1 MSADHYID
9 PRVGVRRTQ
18 LDGWGD
24 VIVGEADARQTL
36 EAWRHARFGDARLW
50 SVADAVD
57 AALEIVRLHGPPGHI
72 TPWTCGA
79 IEMTYRGIPW
89 RRFARPPGAEGDME
103 EMIEAA
109 QRVDREEFAARTE
122 AKP

>member
-1 MSADHYID
+1 VSADYYID
-9 PRVGVRRTQ
+9 PRVGVRRRQ

-36 EAWRHARFGDARLW
+36 EGWRHARFCGV
-50 SVADAVD
+50 SVEESVD
-57 AALEIVRLHGPPGHI
+57 AALAIVREHGPPTHI

-79 IEMTYRGIPW
+79 IEMTYGGKPW
-89 RRFARPPGAEGDME
+89 RRFARPPGAEGDIE
-103 EMIEAA
+103 EMMEAA
-109 QRVDREEFAARTE
+109 HQADREEFAARAE

>member
-1 MSADHYID
+1 VSADYYID
-9 PRVGVRRTQ
+9 PRTGERATQ
-18 LDGWGD
+18 LDGWSD
-24 VIVGEADARQTL
+24 VTVGEADARQTL
-36 EAWRHARFGDARLW
+36 EAWRHARFGDSRLW

-57 AALEIVRLHGPPGHI
+57 VALEIVRRYGPPTNI

-89 RRFARPPGAEGDME
+89 RRFARPPGAKEDIE
-103 EMIEAA
+103 EMIKAA
-109 QRVDREEFAARTE
+109 QRASREEFAARAE

>member
-1 MSADHYID
+1 MSADYYID
-9 PRVGVRRTQ
+9 PRVGVRRVQ
-18 LDGWGD
+18 LDGWSD

-36 EAWRHARFGDARLW
+36 EGWRHARFGGVW

-79 IEMTYRGIPW
+79 IEMTYRGTPW
-89 RRFARPPGAEGDME
+89 RRFARPPGGEGDIE
-103 EMIEAA
+103 GMIEAA
-109 QRVDREEFAARTE
+109 QRADREEFAARDE

>member
-1 MSADHYID
+1 MSADYYID
-9 PRVGVRRTQ
+9 PRTGERARQ

-36 EAWRHARFGDARLW
+36 EGWRHARFGDSRLW

-57 AALEIVRLHGPPGHI
+57 AALEIVRLHGPPEHI

-89 RRFARPPGAEGDME
+89 RRFARPPGAAGDME

-109 QRVDREEFAARTE
+109 QQADREEFGARTE

>member
-1 MSADHYID
+1 VSADYYID
-9 PRVGVRRTQ
+9 PRTGERAMQ

-24 VIVGEADARQTL
+24 VTVGEADAGQTL
-36 EAWRHARFGDARLW
+36 EGWRHARFGDSRLW

-109 QRVDREEFAARTE
+109 QRADREEFAARGE